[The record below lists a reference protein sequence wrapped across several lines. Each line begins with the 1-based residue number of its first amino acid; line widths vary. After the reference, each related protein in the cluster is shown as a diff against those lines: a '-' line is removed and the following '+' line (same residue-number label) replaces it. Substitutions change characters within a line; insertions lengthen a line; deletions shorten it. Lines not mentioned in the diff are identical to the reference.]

1 MRFREAAGGNG
12 IRAAIL
18 LLALLIDGCAG
29 LGTYSEAPR
38 VSLVSIQPLEL
49 GVLEQRYGLRLRILN
64 PNDAAL
70 PVEGMSYALRI
81 NDREFAYGVSRQPVT
96 IPPYGEAL
104 LDVDVVSSL
113 LGVLQQLQEA
123 NAGKRESLTYRLT
136 GHLSLANRPGKLPF
150 DYRGEL
156 NYSSGTTTEGQSK

>member
-1 MRFREAAGGNG
+1 MRLREDAGGRG
-12 IRAAIL
+12 IRAATL
-18 LLALLIDGCAG
+18 LLALLIAGCAG

-123 NAGKRESLTYRLT
+123 NTGKREALTYRLT
-136 GHLSLANRPGKLPF
+136 GHLSLANRLGKLPF

-156 NYSSGTTTEGQSK
+156 NYSSGASTEGRPK

>member
-1 MRFREAAGGNG
+1 MRLHEHVGRCG
-12 IRAAIL
+12 IRAALLVPAL
-18 LLALLIDGCAG
+18 LLAGCAG

-38 VSLVSIQPLEL
+38 VSLVSIRPLEL

-64 PNDAAL
+64 PNDTAL
-70 PVEGMSYALRI
+70 PVEGMAYALRI

-104 LDVDVVSSL
+104 LDVDVVSNL

-123 NAGKRESLTYRLT
+123 NTGKGESLTYRLT
-136 GHLSLANRPGKLPF
+136 GHLNLENRPGKLPF

-156 NYSSGTTTEGQSK
+156 NYLPGAAAGGQSK